1 MTKQEIIEGD
11 KLIGFFMSENK
22 NYPDSDSFYLPQYSY
37 DDGESWIYYKDL
49 KFHSS
54 WDWLMT
60 VFKKIEEHP
69 NVDIISIFL
78 NCGTDI
84 AFKNIR
90 IEDIPD
96 CYSNIENFYNNE
108 KLSLIECGFKT
119 CVKFIKWYNNDKRK
133 S

>member
-1 MTKQEIIEGD
+1 MTKQEIIEGN
-11 KLIGFFMSENK
+11 KIIGFFMSENK

-37 DDGESWIYYKDL
+37 DEYWIYSKDL

-54 WDWLMT
+54 WDWLMG

-69 NVDIISIFL
+69 NVDVISICF

-84 AFKNIR
+84 LFKNIR
-90 IEDIPD
+90 IEDIPN
-96 CYSNIENFYNNE
+96 CWFGIEEFYNNE

-119 CVKFIKWYNNDKRK
+119 CINFIKWYNNDKRK